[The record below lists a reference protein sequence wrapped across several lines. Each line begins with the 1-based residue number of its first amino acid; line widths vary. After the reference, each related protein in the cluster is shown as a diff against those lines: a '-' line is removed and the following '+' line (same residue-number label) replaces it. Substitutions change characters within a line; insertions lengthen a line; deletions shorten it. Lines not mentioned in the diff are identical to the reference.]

1 MPMQVVLMQDVK
13 GVGKT
18 DEIKEVSEG
27 YARNFLFPKHLAVQA
42 LEKNIKEVSERKRK
56 ESRESEREL
65 QELQGLAG
73 RLDDLEL
80 LIKEKAS
87 ETGVL
92 YASVGPQRL
101 SQELNKRGFKIDKN
115 QIQNLNIKKAGEYSV
130 GVKLSHGLEGQI
142 TVRVE
147 TL

>member
-1 MPMQVVLMQDVK
+1 MQVVLLQDVK
-13 GVGKT
+13 GVGKG

-42 LEKNIKEVSERKRK
+42 LDKNIKELGERKRK
-56 ESRESEREL
+56 ESKESEREL

-73 RLDDLEL
+73 RLDELE
-80 LIKEKAS
+80 IVVKEKAS
-87 ETGVL
+87 DTGIL

-101 SQELNKRGFKIDKN
+101 AQDLQKRGFKVTKN
-115 QIQNLNIKKAGEYSV
+115 QIQNLNIKKAGEYRV
-130 GVKLSHGLEGQI
+130 KVKLNHGLEAQI

>member
-1 MPMQVVLMQDVK
+1 MQVVLLQDVK
-13 GVGKT
+13 GVGKA
-18 DEIKEVSEG
+18 DEIKDVSEG

-42 LEKNIKEVSERKRK
+42 LDKNIKELGERKRK
-56 ESRESEREL
+56 ESKESEREL

-73 RLDDLEL
+73 RLDELE
-80 LIKEKAS
+80 IVVKEKAS
-87 ETGVL
+87 ETGLL

-101 SQELNKRGFKIDKN
+101 AQDLQKRGFKVTKN
-115 QIQNLNIKKAGEYSV
+115 QIQNLNIKKAGEYRV
-130 GVKLSHGLEGQI
+130 KVKLNHGLEAQI

>member
-1 MPMQVVLMQDVK
+1 MQVVLLQDVK

-42 LEKNIKEVSERKRK
+42 LDKNIKELGERKRK
-56 ESRESEREL
+56 ESKESEREL

-73 RLDDLEL
+73 RLDELE
-80 LIKEKAS
+80 IVVKEKAS
-87 ETGVL
+87 DTGIL
-92 YASVGPQRL
+92 YASVGPQRIAL
-101 SQELNKRGFKIDKN
+101 DLQKRGFKVAKN
-115 QIQNLNIKKAGEYSV
+115 QIQNLNIKKAGEYRV
-130 GVKLSHGLEGQI
+130 KVKLNHGLEAQI

>member
-1 MPMQVVLMQDVK
+1 MPMQVVLLQDVK

-42 LEKNIKEVSERKRK
+42 LDKNIKELGERKRK
-56 ESRESEREL
+56 ESKESEREL

-73 RLDDLEL
+73 RLDELEVVV
-80 LIKEKAS
+80 KEKAS
-87 ETGVL
+87 DTGIL

-101 SQELNKRGFKIDKN
+101 ALDLQKRGFKVTKN
-115 QIQNLNIKKAGEYSV
+115 QIQNLNIKKAGEYRV
-130 GVKLSHGLEGQI
+130 KVKLNHGLEAQI

>member
-1 MPMQVVLMQDVK
+1 MQVVLLQDVK

-42 LEKNIKEVSERKRK
+42 LDKNIKELGERKRK
-56 ESRESEREL
+56 ESKESEREL

-73 RLDDLEL
+73 RLDELEVVV
-80 LIKEKAS
+80 KEKAS
-87 ETGVL
+87 DTGIL

-101 SQELNKRGFKIDKN
+101 ALDLQKRGFKVTKN
-115 QIQNLNIKKAGEYSV
+115 QIQNLNIKKAGEYRV
-130 GVKLSHGLEGQI
+130 KVKLNHGLEAQI

>member
-1 MPMQVVLMQDVK
+1 MQVVLLQDVK
-13 GVGKT
+13 GVGKA

-27 YARNFLFPKHLAVQA
+27 YARNFLFPKHFAVQA
-42 LEKNIKEVSERKRK
+42 LDKNIKELSERKRK
-56 ESRESEREL
+56 ESKESEREL

-73 RLDDLEL
+73 RLDELE
-80 LIKEKAS
+80 IVVKEKAS
-87 ETGVL
+87 DTGIL

-101 SQELNKRGFKIDKN
+101 AQDLQKRGFKVTKN
-115 QIQNLNIKKAGEYSV
+115 QIQNLNIKKAGEYRV
-130 GVKLSHGLEGQI
+130 KVKLNHGLEAQI